1 MEIAQEHKG
10 HIEQIIG
17 EMECPKNFKCYESG
31 FENLGNIK
39 LIADGERVECLG
51 ENQLR
56 CKFALFYGS
65 LTLCQCPIRNYIAKN
80 FNM

>member
-1 MEIAQEHKG
+1 MEITQEHKG

-31 FENLGNIK
+31 FDNLGNIK